1 MGLTAPTKVK
11 FEESVTPRGYAPKP
25 NERCFFTISVGTH
38 NQSVEEIAFAY
49 SWAKSKYIISQL
61 LIGDSLYKI
70 TLQIREGLTQAD
82 AENKAFEVAETLIND
97 FRRFAKEKRPI
108 SIKRTSDI
116 MQSSEFK
123 QAYFKV
129 ERFYEKDD
137 GFKNAVDTDA
147 QKYIDRQIAKKNL
160 KVKPG
165 EGLDLSILYLK
176 QEIAVYLL
184 LAEQGWLVDLY
195 LGQEIPTLA
204 KIMEGRLPAAPDALK
219 RRVNIG
225 LRRKFLGNEDGR
237 KDGNR
242 LSFWQSALDRLR
254 KLI

>member
-1 MGLTAPTKVK
+1 MGLTASNKAK
-11 FEESVTPRGYAPKP
+11 FEESVTPRGYALKG

-38 NQSVEEIAFAY
+38 NQSVEEIAAAY
-49 SWAKSKYIISQL
+49 SWAKSKYVISQL

-70 TLQIREGLTQAD
+70 TLQIREGLTQVD
-82 AENKAFEVAETLIND
+82 AEKKAFEAAGMLIED
-97 FRRFAKEKRPI
+97 FGHFTNEKQKI
-108 SIKRTSDI
+108 SIRKTSDI
-116 MQSSEFK
+116 MQSYEFK
-123 QAYFKV
+123 SSYVEV
-129 ERFYEKDD
+129 ERFYEENEE
-137 GFKNAVDTDA
+137 FKNAVDADA
-147 QKYIDRQIAKKNL
+147 RKYIDRQIAKKNL
-160 KVKPG
+160 KVDPG
-165 EGLDLSILYLK
+165 EGLDLSIMYLK

-225 LRRKFLGNEDGR
+225 LRRKVLGNEFAQ
-237 KDGNR
+237 KDGSR
-242 LSFWQSALDRLR
+242 LGFWRSALKRLR